1 MNLDQLSDLYCRT
14 VTQAV
19 DDGGLPDITEIRKS
33 GIAAVRKAVIESGER
48 SETQVKAQAECILEW
63 LKVRN
68 YGELQPTFDTMTP
81 DAVER
86 MLGELREILRHGGR
100 PPHWVKR

>member
-1 MNLDQLSDLYCRT
+1 MNIDNLSDLYCRT
-14 VTQAV
+14 VARAV
-19 DDGGLPDITEIRKS
+19 DDGDLPDTAAIRKK
-33 GIAAVRKAVIESGER
+33 GIAAVREAVIESGER
-48 SETQVKAQAECILEW
+48 SETQAKAQAECILWW

-68 YGELQPTFDTMTP
+68 HGELQPTFDTMTP
-81 DAVER
+81 DAIER